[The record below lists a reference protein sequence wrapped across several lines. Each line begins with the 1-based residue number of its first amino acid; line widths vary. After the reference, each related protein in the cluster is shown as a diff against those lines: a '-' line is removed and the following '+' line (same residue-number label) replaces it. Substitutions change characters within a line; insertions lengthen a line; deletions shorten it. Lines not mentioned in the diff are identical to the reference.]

1 MATISNNGTTK
12 NKPRLDLD
20 GYSYIK
26 DRSSDERTYWRC
38 IKYSSDRCRSRL
50 HTCIL
55 TNAIKK
61 PPTKHTCKV
70 DGTTLQ
76 LRVFNEHIAHRAVN
90 TQETPDTII
99 TNCYKGM
106 ADPSIA
112 RLPVRDNIKRRIR
125 LLRQNNQIVK
135 EPNDPN
141 FASVPI
147 PLTKTIR
154 NDQFLRCDTGP
165 GEDRIL
171 IFASDEQVDILQD
184 TEEYLVDGT
193 FNVVPEIFYQLFIIH
208 GVFRDHVAPLV
219 YALLRRKN
227 AETYRRLIAEILNIA
242 PRWSPRTIMLD
253 FEQAS
258 MGAFQTAFPNVLLS
272 GCYFHLRQSIHRKLQ
287 IAALTFLETNSVI
300 NGFERLLIDLGDGYE
315 NILAYFEGTYIG
327 RLRPN
332 RARRKPMFEISFWN
346 MNRRTTQ
353 PSMRTN
359 NSAEAYHRRI
369 GSVFQCARP
378 TLWVFLQ
385 KLIDEENGIHAD
397 ILHICASQTPKKKK
411 GNERLER
418 RLLNLVTNP
427 HGDVLVQ
434 LDSIAYNISLK
445 YPIN

>member
-1 MATISNNGTTK
+1 MS
-12 NKPRLDLD
+12 
-20 GYSYIK
+20 
-26 DRSSDERTYWRC
+26 
-38 IKYSSDRCRSRL
+38 
-50 HTCIL
+50 
-55 TNAIKK
+55 
-61 PPTKHTCKV
+61 
-70 DGTTLQ
+70 
-76 LRVFNEHIAHRAVN
+76 
-90 TQETPDTII
+90 
-99 TNCYKGM
+99 
-106 ADPSIA
+106 DPSIA

-125 LLRQNNQIVK
+125 LLRQNNQMVK

-208 GVFRDHVAPLV
+208 DLFRDHVVPLV

-227 AETYRRLIAEILNIA
+227 AETYRRLITEILNIA
-242 PRWSPRTIMLD
+242 PRWSPDTIMLD

-258 MGAFQTAFPNVLLS
+258 MGAFRTAFPNVLLS
-272 GCYFHLRQSIHRKLQ
+272 GCYFHRRQSIHRKLQ
-287 IAALTFLETNSVI
+287 ELGYQNQYQTDPIFSHNIHKIAALTFLETNSVI
-300 NGFERLLIDLGDGYE
+300 NGFERLSIDLGDGYE
-315 NILAYFEGTYIG
+315 DILDYFEGIYIG

-353 PSMRTN
+353 SSMRTN

-369 GSVFQCARP
+369 GSVFQCAHP

-385 KLIDEENGIHAD
+385 KLIDEENGIHAY
-397 ILHICASQTPKKKK
+397 ILHICAGQTPKKKK
-411 GNERLER
+411 GNKRLER

-434 LDSIAYNISLK
+434 LDSVTYNISL
-445 YPIN
+445 